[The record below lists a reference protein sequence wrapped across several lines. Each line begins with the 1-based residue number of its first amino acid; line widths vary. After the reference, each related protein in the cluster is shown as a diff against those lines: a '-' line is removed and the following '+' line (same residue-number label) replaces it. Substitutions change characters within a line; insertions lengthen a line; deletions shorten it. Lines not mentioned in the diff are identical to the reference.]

1 MAEESVFL
9 EFFGNSP
16 QFRIIDFLLEN
27 RLRDFTKT
35 EIAKGAGISWASL
48 FNHWA
53 ELEKN
58 NIVKPTRG
66 IGKITLYQLDEGA
79 PMVKQLR
86 KMELLLIK
94 NAAQKEGVGAVA
106 ASAGRSR
113 AK

>member
-27 RLRDFTKT
+27 RLKDFTKT

-48 FNHWA
+48 FNHWE

-66 IGKITLYQLDEGA
+66 IGKIILYQLDEGA

-94 NAAQKEGVGAVA
+94 NAAEEEEVKMVS
-106 ASAGRSR
+106 SAR
-113 AK
+113 AGKRK